1 MQVLPV
7 PGDEIWRLSIVK
19 ITDVKLHVLSRETE
33 ALVTSLDGLFEDAGS
48 GWAFQ
53 TDGVTTRTNGSTSSG
68 SD

>member
-1 MQVLPV
+1 M
-7 PGDEIWRLSIVK
+7 K

-33 ALVTSLDGLFEDAGS
+33 ALVTILDGLFEDAGP

-53 TDGVTTRTNGSTSSG
+53 TDDVTTRANSSTSSG